1 MSRIKILAHSNFSK
15 MITGFG
21 KNMKNILLALHD
33 DPEFEIIE
41 AANGVPVGRDA
52 KMPWRC
58 YGTAPT
64 SAALINS
71 IQSDQ
76 QKQRAAAYGFYTI
89 DEIIEEVK
97 PDIYLG
103 IEDIWAFNG
112 FLETKPWWN
121 TTRKIIWTT
130 LDSLPILEDSYRFAE
145 HADKFLVWAS
155 FAEQEM
161 KKRGASVE
169 TIHGAIDYSHFKP
182 LENRED
188 LRRQFGLSDSFVIGF
203 VFKNQLRKSV
213 PNLLDGFKLF
223 KDRNPQSKAKL
234 LLHTDW
240 ADQTHGWNIPQY
252 LKEKG
257 LTNGE
262 ILATYSCES
271 CRNFAVLPFDTH
283 EKNCPFCKAE
293 KKFKTKTHN
302 HGLTEEQ
309 LNIIYNCMDVYCHPF
324 TSGGQEL
331 PIQEAKAA
339 GLITLVT
346 EYSCGTDSCYP
357 EQGGL
362 PLKWNEYREPHSQF
376 IKASTCPESICQ
388 ELEFVY
394 KMDEIDRCALI
405 TNGQNWVK
413 QEFSVEN
420 VVEKL
425 KAVFREV
432 MAKPIKTI
440 EQNQTPKK
448 TTPFESFLDK
458 EKKDRVLFVLPE
470 SDYDVFVSTSL
481 LSSIKETYPEK
492 DIYFATKPE
501 HKEILIGNPYIHK
514 ILDFH
519 PNMENLLAM
528 EGHGDH
534 EGYFEICFIP
544 HVGTQKVLD
553 YLHNDKDKIE
563 LEILSPKHNAHS

>member
-1 MSRIKILAHSNFSK
+1 

-21 KNMKNILLALHD
+21 KNMRNILLALHD
-33 DPEFEIIE
+33 DPEFEVVE
-41 AANGVPVGRDA
+41 SANGIPVGRDA
-52 KMPWRC
+52 KTPWKC

-64 SAALINS
+64 SPALIAS
-71 IQSDQ
+71 IRGDS
-76 QKQRAAAYGFYTI
+76 QKERAAAYGFYTI
-89 DEIIEEVK
+89 DEIVKEVQ

-130 LDSLPILEDSYRFAE
+130 LDSLPILEESYRVAKYS
-145 HADKFLVWAS
+145 DKFLVWAS
-155 FAEQEM
+155 FAEEEM
-161 KKRGASVE
+161 KKRGAPVE
-169 TIHGAIDYSHFKP
+169 TIHGAIDYSNFKP
-182 LENRED
+182 LDNRKD
-188 LRRQFGLSDSFVIGF
+188 FRKKFNLDDSFVIGF

-223 KDRNPQSKAKL
+223 REKHPESNAKL

-240 ADQTHGWNIPQY
+240 ADQVHGWNIPQY

-262 ILATYSCES
+262 VLATYACES
-271 CRNFAVLPFDTH
+271 CRNFAILPFGGP
-283 EKNCPFCKAE
+283 EKDCPFCGAKNT
-293 KKFKTKTHN
+293 FKTKTHN

-309 LNIIYNCMDVYCHPF
+309 LNVVYNCMDVYCHPF

-339 GLITLVT
+339 GLVTLVT

-376 IKASTCPESICQ
+376 IKASTCPQSIC
-388 ELEFVY
+388 ENLDKVY
-394 KMDEIDRCALI
+394 KMGESEKEIVI
-405 TNGQNWVK
+405 QSGQKWVK
-413 QEFSVEN
+413 QEFSVEQ

-425 KAVFREV
+425 KKVFREV
-432 MAKPIKTI
+432 MAKPITTI
-440 EQNQTPKK
+440 EQKSLPQTP
-448 TTPFESFLDK
+448 TPFESLLDGKK
-458 EKKDRVLFVLPE
+458 EERILFVMPE
-470 SDYDVFVSTSL
+470 SEYDVFVSTSL
-481 LSSIKETYPEK
+481 LPSIAKLYPDK
-492 DIYFATKPE
+492 QIYFATKPQN
-501 HKEILIGNPYIHK
+501 KEILIGNPYIYK

-519 PNMENLLAM
+519 PNMENLLMM
-528 EGHGDH
+528 EGQADH
-534 EGYFEICFIP
+534 EGYFEICYLP
-544 HVGTQKVLD
+544 HLGTQRQIDFV
-553 YLHNDKDKIE
+553 HNGKDKIE
-563 LEILSPKHNAHS
+563 LELQ